1 MVYCRACDKLRCT
14 SCDFKVCSFDNF
26 EWHSDTDYLFL
37 RNNVPDFHR
46 LKSNLAPKNGVY
58 IYIYVQKCVQVYVYI
73 VLVYWIL
80 MFTGICVQA
89 YVYMYYIHVYV
100 KPFYITVFLCEVI
113 VNKLWEVC
121 VWWTFF
127 MISDHVCILYNVINE
142 RNKIMIIRI
151 EITIK

>member
-1 MVYCRACDKLRCT
+1 M
-14 SCDFKVCSFDNF
+14 CSFDNF

-58 IYIYVQKCVQVYVYI
+58 IYICTKMCTSVCVHCTSI
-73 VLVYWIL
+73 LNFNVYWY
-80 MFTGICVQA
+80 MCTGICEQVH
-89 YVYMYYIHVYV
+89 VYMYYIHVHVYV

-121 VWWTFF
+121 V
-127 MISDHVCILYNVINE
+127 
-142 RNKIMIIRI
+142 
-151 EITIK
+151 